1 MRQGYFFIQKT
12 MFEDVDYEYERVN
25 VVLPANATTSSFDG
39 SMVSLPQG
47 KVVAIGAV
55 VAGNTANRI
64 IDLSVLN
71 NNNEVVK
78 PCDVRFS
85 ERTAGGEFKN
95 SLRPVGFIGGKVFE
109 VRLVALEASTTETIT
124 VQVIFMIQKPITN

>member
-1 MRQGYFFIQKT
+1 

-25 VVLPANATTSSFDG
+25 VVLPANATTSSIDG
-39 SMVSLPQG
+39 SMVTLPQG

-55 VAGNTANRI
+55 VAGDTENRI
-64 IDLSVLN
+64 IDLSILN

-85 ERTAGGEFKN
+85 EKTSGGEFKN
-95 SLRPVGFIGGKVFE
+95 SLRPVAFIGGKVFQAK
-109 VRLVALEASTTETIT
+109 LVALEASLTKTIT
-124 VQVIFMIQKPITN
+124 VQVIFMIQKPILN